1 MSKRTRRVEKLS
13 AQVLSEEIARLK
25 DPRIGFVTVT
35 TVRVTP
41 DLHRARVLVSV
52 LGSDEEKEGTMRG
65 LASAGPHLR
74 VQLGAQIRLKFVP
87 ELVFELDHAAETAE
101 RVESLLRQL
110 HDDTEAEPSA
120 SSSLRDPP
128 ADRSPSPR
136 DPPADRLSS
145 NEEA

>member
-1 MSKRTRRVEKLS
+1 MSQRKRRVEKLS

-52 LGSDEEKEGTMRG
+52 LGSDEEKDDTMRG
-65 LASAGPHLR
+65 LTSASAHLR
-74 VQLGAQIRLKFVP
+74 AQLGTQIRLKFVP

-101 RVESLLRQL
+101 RVESLLARL
-110 HDDTEAEPSA
+110 HSEN
-120 SSSLRDPP
+120 
-128 ADRSPSPR
+128 
-136 DPPADRLSS
+136 S

>member
-52 LGSDEEKEGTMRG
+52 LGSDEEKEDTMRG
-65 LASAGPHLR
+65 LVSAAPHLR
-74 VQLGAQIRLKFVP
+74 THLGTQIRLKFVP

-101 RVESLLRQL
+101 RVESLLRRL
-110 HDDTEAEPSA
+110 HSED
-120 SSSLRDPP
+120 SS
-128 ADRSPSPR
+128 
-136 DPPADRLSS
+136 
-145 NEEA
+145 EEA

>member
-52 LGSDEEKEGTMRG
+52 LGSEEEKDDTMRG
-65 LASAGPHLR
+65 LISAAPHLR
-74 VQLGAQIRLKFVP
+74 ALLGTEIRLKFVP

-101 RVESLLRQL
+101 RVESLLRRL
-110 HDDTEAEPSA
+110 HDTEAEPSA
-120 SSSLRDPP
+120 RL
-128 ADRSPSPR
+128 SPR
-136 DPPADRLSS
+136 DPPADRDLFPRDPPADRSS
-145 NEEA
+145 SSEEA

>member
-1 MSKRTRRVEKLS
+1 MSQRTRRVEKLS

-52 LGSDEEKEGTMRG
+52 LGSDEEKEDTMRG
-65 LASAGPHLR
+65 LVSAAPHLR
-74 VQLGAQIRLKFVP
+74 AQLGTQIKLKFLP

-101 RVESLLRQL
+101 RVENLLRRL
-110 HDDTEAEPSA
+110 HSEAETPG
-120 SSSLRDPP
+120 RG
-128 ADRSPSPR
+128 
-136 DPPADRLSS
+136 
-145 NEEA
+145 EEA